1 MEKER
6 DSIMLCLMLIYTE
19 MHIKQ
24 YVIIHFMIIY

>member
-6 DSIMLCLMLIYTE
+6 DSIMLCLTLIYIE
-19 MHIKQ
+19 IYIKQ

>member
-6 DSIMLCLMLIYTE
+6 DSIMLCLILFYKEI
-19 MHIKQ
+19 HIKQ

>member
-6 DSIMLCLMLIYTE
+6 DSIMLCLILIYAGI
-19 MHIKQ
+19 HIKQ

>member
-6 DSIMLCLMLIYTE
+6 DSIMLCLILIYIE
-19 MHIKQ
+19 INIKQ